1 MDAVEYIKADKRL
14 CRSYESCI
22 GCPLANGLCD
32 PNNDPEEHVAIVEAW
47 AKEHQLTTNFKKFVE
62 VFGHSSFAEIK
73 ESGVDLA
80 ASWWNKEYKN
90 PND

>member
-14 CRSYESCI
+14 CHSYESCI

-47 AKEHQLTTNFKKFVE
+47 AKEHPLITNAQKFAE
-62 VFGHSSFAEIK
+62 VFGIEVFGGNITNL
-73 ESGVDLA
+73 GPN
-80 ASWWNKEYKN
+80 WWHEEYKE
-90 PND
+90 PK